1 VNVEEEII
9 EQSMKLEGEF
19 GNKSLG
25 FLLFTMGLKFNTMDY
40 EKLYRDNVTDRE
52 KDKKVDFFNL
62 SRESGEVS
70 IAQSYQSKDWN
81 KTNPPLKK
89 ASDLNAAINWLLEA
103 NIDDIPEESVKPQA
117 IELRDALEEGAVS
130 LVEVMMVHNLAANAD
145 VRSELEVVERAL
157 QQKLNKW
164 QGPGGLPIRASAT
177 EVSFNTAVDW
187 FNSSYSTIAI
197 LDEIVLSSVIE
208 PQPVKAEEWTAIVVS
223 LKGEEIVGIA
233 QKYGDKLY
241 VANVRDFLGVRS
253 STRNINRQIEKTA
266 KENPSNFWVFNNGIT
281 LITKKYET
289 EGKAIKCHGLAVI
302 NGAQTIGSLTES
314 MPNEN
319 IDKISV
325 PARIVSASRDTVIR
339 DIIRYNN
346 TQNPIKA
353 WELRVN
359 DPVQDRIKK
368 ELEKDFGLVY
378 QLRRGTG
385 RRSAEDIHYEKVG
398 PWLNSFYGDPI
409 SSHRNSP
416 EIYEQDAKYSSI
428 FNKSSVV
435 SNILFVYRLGET
447 IGTVKDELK
456 QKYNDGIA
464 SAEDQELYGY
474 FRFPAFS
481 YVVLSICAKALKYIL
496 SVGND
501 DFVYKVKMEDD
512 ELREL
517 GKAKGILS
525 ALVKVVVAPIV
536 PYLRGKQAY
545 AEFKIKSGIDGIT
558 DAVLVSLKQLEAMNP
573 EIFKTFR
580 EKIILQAVKNN

>member
-1 VNVEEEII
+1 MNVEEEII
-9 EQSMKLEGEF
+9 EQSMKLERGF

-40 EKLYRDNVTDRE
+40 EKLHRDNVTDRE
-52 KDKKVDFFNL
+52 KDKKVDFFNF

-70 IAQSYQSKDWN
+70 IVQSYQSEDWN

-89 ASDLNAAINWLLEA
+89 ASDLNAAVNWLLEA

-117 IELRDALEEGAVS
+117 IELRDALEEGSVS
-130 LVEVMMVHNLAANAD
+130 LVEIMMVHNLAANAD
-145 VRSELEVVERAL
+145 VRSELKVVERAL
-157 QQKLNKW
+157 QRKLNKW
-164 QGPGGLPIRASAT
+164 QGPGGLAIRASAI

-223 LKGEEIVGIA
+223 LKGEEIVGLA
-233 QKYGDKLY
+233 QQYGDKLY

-253 STRNINRQIEKTA
+253 STRNINRQIEKSA
-266 KENPSNFWVFNNGIT
+266 KESPSNFWVFNNGIT
-281 LITKKYET
+281 LITRKYEA
-289 EGKAIKCHGLAVI
+289 EGKAIKCYGLAVI
-302 NGAQTIGSLTES
+302 NGAQTIGSLAES

-359 DPVQDRIKK
+359 DPVQDRIKE
-368 ELEKDFGLVY
+368 ELAKDFGLVY

-428 FNKSSVV
+428 FNSSSIVR
-435 SNILFVYRLGET
+435 NILFVYRLGET

-456 QKYNDGIA
+456 QKYSDGIA
-464 SAEDQELYGY
+464 SAEDEELYGY

-481 YVVLSICAKALKYIL
+481 YVVLSICAKALEYIL
-496 SVGND
+496 RVGND
-501 DFVYKVKMEDD
+501 YSVYKVKMGDD

-517 GKAKGILS
+517 GKANVILS

-545 AEFKIKSGIDGIT
+545 AEFKIKSGVDGIT
-558 DAVLVSLKQLEAMNP
+558 DAVLVSLKQLEAVNP
-573 EIFKTFR
+573 EIFKNFR
-580 EKIILQAVKNN
+580 EKIIL

>member
-1 VNVEEEII
+1 MNVEEEII
-9 EQSMKLEGEF
+9 EQSMKLEKEF

-25 FLLFTMGLKFNTMDY
+25 FLLFTMGLKFITMDY
-40 EKLYRDNVTDRE
+40 EKLHRDNVTDGE
-52 KDKKVDFFNL
+52 KDKKVDFFNF
-62 SRESGEVS
+62 SRESGEVH

-103 NIDDIPEESVKPQA
+103 NIDDIPEESVKAQA
-117 IELRDALEEGAVS
+117 IELRDALEEGAVN
-130 LVEVMMVHNLAANAD
+130 LVEVMMVHNLAANKD
-145 VRSELEVVERAL
+145 VRSELSVVEKAL
-157 QQKLNKW
+157 QQKLNRW
-164 QGPGGLPIRASAT
+164 QGAGGLPIRASAI

-187 FNSSYSTIAI
+187 FNSSNSTIAI

-208 PQPVKAEEWTAIVVS
+208 PQAIKAEEWMAIVVS
-223 LKGEEIVGIA
+223 LKGAEIVGIA

-266 KENPSNFWVFNNGIT
+266 KEDPSNFWVFNNGIT

-289 EGKAIKCHGLAVI
+289 DGKTIKCHGLAVI
-302 NGAQTIGSLTES
+302 NGAQTIGSLVES
-314 MPNEN
+314 MPNEK

-325 PARIVSASRDTVIR
+325 PARIVSASKETVIR
-339 DIIRYNN
+339 EIIRYNN

-378 QLRRGTG
+378 QLRRGAI

-428 FNKSSVV
+428 FNSSSVV
-435 SNILFVYRLGET
+435 RNILFVYRLGET
-447 IGTVKDELK
+447 IGAVKDELK

-464 SAEDQELYGY
+464 SAEDAELYGY

-496 SVGND
+496 GVGND
-501 DFVYKVKMEDD
+501 NFVYKVKMKDD

-517 GKAKGILS
+517 GKAMGILS
-525 ALVKVVVAPIV
+525 ALVKVVLAPIV
-536 PYLRGKQAY
+536 PYLKGKQAY

-558 DAVLVSLKQLEAMNP
+558 DAVLVSLRQLEAMNP

-580 EKIILQAVKNN
+580 EKIILQEVKNN

>member
-1 VNVEEEII
+1 MNVEEEMIG
-9 EQSMKLEGEF
+9 QSMKLEEEF

-25 FLLFTMGLKFNTMDY
+25 FLLFTMGLKFNTLDY
-40 EKLYRDNVTDRE
+40 EKLHRDNVTDRE
-52 KDKKVDFFNL
+52 KDKKVDFFNF
-62 SRESGEVS
+62 SRESGEVC
-70 IAQSYQSKDWN
+70 IAQSYQSEDWN
-81 KTNPPLKK
+81 KTNPPFKK

-103 NIDDIPEESVKPQA
+103 DIDDIPEESVKPQA

-145 VRSELEVVERAL
+145 VRSELAVVERAL

-164 QGPGGLPIRASAT
+164 QGPGGLPIRASAF
-177 EVSFNTAVDW
+177 EVSFNTAVAW

-208 PQPVKAEEWTAIVVS
+208 PQPVEGEEWTAIVVS

-233 QKYGDKLY
+233 QEYGDKLY

-281 LITKKYET
+281 LITRKYET
-289 EGKAIKCHGLAVI
+289 AGKAITCHGLAVI
-302 NGAQTIGSLTES
+302 NGAQTIGSLAES

-319 IDKISV
+319 ISKISV
-325 PARIVSASRDTVIR
+325 PARIVSAGSDTVIS

-359 DPVQDRIKK
+359 DPVQDRIKR
-368 ELEKDFGLVY
+368 ELAEDFGLVY
-378 QLRRGTG
+378 QLRRGTV
-385 RRSAEDIHYEKVG
+385 RRRAEAIHYEKVG

-428 FNKSSVV
+428 FNSSSVV
-435 SNILFVYRLGET
+435 RNILFVYRLGET
-447 IGTVKDELK
+447 IGAVKDELK
-456 QKYNDGIA
+456 QKYNDVIA
-464 SAEDQELYGY
+464 SAGDQELYGY

-496 SVGND
+496 RVSND

-512 ELREL
+512 KLREL
-517 GKAKGILS
+517 GKAIGILS

-536 PYLRGKQAY
+536 PHLRGKQAY
-545 AEFKIKSGIDGIT
+545 AEFKIKGGIDGIT
-558 DAVLVSLKQLEAMNP
+558 DAVLVSLTQLEAVKP
-573 EIFKTFR
+573 DIFKNFR
-580 EKIILQAVKNN
+580 EEIIL